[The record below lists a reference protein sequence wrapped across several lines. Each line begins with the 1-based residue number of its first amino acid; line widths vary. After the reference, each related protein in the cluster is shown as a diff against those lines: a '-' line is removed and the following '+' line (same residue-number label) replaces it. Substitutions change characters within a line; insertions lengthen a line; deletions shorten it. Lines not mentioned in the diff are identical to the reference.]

1 MVHRRE
7 LLIWGGEIPLSG
19 LTHQVRTTG
28 ILLVNNAPMAPAT
41 VDTSFRYMIVDIL
54 ELNHYEHGGAG
65 VGGVIVEKY
74 PVWFEQR
81 MGSRL
86 LSLRLN

>member
-19 LTHQVRTTG
+19 LTQQVRTTG
-28 ILLVNNAPMAPAT
+28 ILLLNNAPMAPAT

>member
-1 MVHRRE
+1 
-7 LLIWGGEIPLSG
+7 
-19 LTHQVRTTG
+19 
-28 ILLVNNAPMAPAT
+28 MAPAT
-41 VDTSFRYMIVDIL
+41 VDTSFRYMFVDIL